1 MGVFVLGF
9 GNLGVLK
16 LSARIQIKEVYLD
29 RFPDPK
35 LVYDLI
41 SCFIFFLLLFDFNV
55 CFLCFQSLGG
65 NYLSWQMVR
74 WGWFCRFVSL
84 QRSGLFCYSAEYL
97 VGYFGNYS
105 GMLWILLLL
114 TSKFSAKISMSLISE
129 EWEMTNSILLL
140 LYHYFFNYSREVG
153 SVMLWVLGS
162 LSVTG
167 LSAII
172 GEV

>member
-1 MGVFVLGF
+1 
-9 GNLGVLK
+9 
-16 LSARIQIKEVYLD
+16 
-29 RFPDPK
+29 
-35 LVYDLI
+35 
-41 SCFIFFLLLFDFNV
+41 
-55 CFLCFQSLGG
+55 
-65 NYLSWQMVR
+65 
-74 WGWFCRFVSL
+74 
-84 QRSGLFCYSAEYL
+84 
-97 VGYFGNYS
+97 
-105 GMLWILLLL
+105 
-114 TSKFSAKISMSLISE
+114 MSLISE